1 MEILIWMVLALLA
14 AGVAFIA
21 FRLIKP
27 PSVTTDPQL
36 SATLMSLNQA
46 QSELAGR
53 LAQITDTSTV
63 AQASLA
69 KALNE
74 RLDALGSTLLESQNT
89 AQATLATSLNE
100 RLDAMGKRVGDSLI
114 ESTEKTTLTMTD
126 LQKRLAVIDEAQR
139 NLTDLSTQ
147 VVSLQDIL
155 SNKQARGAFGEIQLG
170 DMVRDMLP
178 VSAYELQAQLGNGK
192 RADCLIRL
200 PNPHGAIAI
209 DSKFPLE
216 GYRAIRDARDEASR
230 IAAER
235 MFAANVRKHL
245 DDIAERYIVPGETAE
260 SAIMFLPS
268 DAVYLELNTNF
279 ISIVEYGHRVR
290 VYIVSPSTMWAT
302 LNTIRA
308 LLKDVR
314 MREQAGVIQQEVLK
328 LLKDVERLQKRT
340 ENLRTH
346 FASAEKD
353 IREIEI
359 STDKIVS
366 RAEKIEQVQ
375 LTGDGTT
382 MDELP
387 IGSTTAK
394 ILLPN

>member
-394 ILLPN
+394 ILPPN